1 MAHRIWGR
9 KPVNSRLDVHVAA
22 YEGKNI
28 YDFDNEIVLTWYPKR
43 IARVVKNPRAVLDLG
58 LGHGFATEIFSGGP
72 GRHVVLEGSPAV
84 IENFKLRYPDN
95 KSELIETYFEE
106 FDTDERF
113 DLIVMGFVLEHVDD
127 PLLILNRF
135 RKFLAPAGKLF
146 VAVPNAEVMNRRL
159 GNLAGM
165 LPDIQALSEHDRVL
179 GHQRYFT
186 VDSLAKLV
194 SDAGFEI
201 ERMEGIYLKPFSTS
215 QILSLNLK
223 TEIIQALCEIGIE
236 YPELSVAMLAQLTPV
251 DP

>member
-1 MAHRIWGR
+1 M
-9 KPVNSRLDVHVAA
+9 NSRLDVHVAA
-22 YEGKNI
+22 YEGENI

-84 IENFKLRYPDN
+84 IENFKQRYPDN
-95 KSELIETYFEE
+95 TSELIETYFEE

-135 RKFLAPAGKLF
+135 RKFLAPSGKLF

-165 LPDIQALSEHDRVL
+165 LPDIQALSDHDHVL

-186 VDSLAKLV
+186 VDSLTRLV
-194 SDAGFEI
+194 GEAGFRI
-201 ERMEGIYLKPFSTS
+201 EKMEGIYLKPFATS

-223 TEIIQALCEIGIE
+223 TEIIQALCELGIE
-236 YPELSVAMLAQLTPV
+236 YPELSVAMLAELTPV
-251 DP
+251 GS